1 MDEVSALVL
10 AVVDEFLK
18 KHGFAHNLPVSDD
31 TSPSK
36 APQARVHSSL
46 KTPIHP
52 SPLRARLTVTSP
64 VRNANEPA
72 GIHHSEII
80 RTPSPSKRRFQDS
93 MSPLAMNKRSRSA
106 LGTNDSKVSSK
117 IGRNNL
123 RDNDAENHDGCQW
136 LQDLLAVSLV
146 RLDNVSSL
154 LQRSRALPLAPG
166 FGARLPRA
174 ETPESADPDADHD
187 VARRHDAPVTL
198 PSSSL
203 PMTNVSFST
212 ESLSNVKV
220 LGQVDRKFIA
230 CIISSSSKQ
239 GTGTEPILV
248 VVDQHAADERVSL
261 ESILGELCSGF
272 IQGNGATTDLRKAP
286 PIVIVDREEGEILRR
301 EGVCQVFRRWGI
313 GLELPEPVG
322 DYLQV
327 TIQTVPAVLSAR
339 LRERKPTELT
349 RLIKFYLQI
358 LDQSLGEVL
367 ALIADI
373 DSGNEA
379 RVMDWGRAL
388 RWMPKEMLEL
398 ANSKACRGKLTPG
411 TRASS

>member
-1 MDEVSALVL
+1 
-10 AVVDEFLK
+10 
-18 KHGFAHNLPVSDD
+18 
-31 TSPSK
+31 
-36 APQARVHSSL
+36 
-46 KTPIHP
+46 
-52 SPLRARLTVTSP
+52 
-64 VRNANEPA
+64 
-72 GIHHSEII
+72 
-80 RTPSPSKRRFQDS
+80 
-93 MSPLAMNKRSRSA
+93 
-106 LGTNDSKVSSK
+106 
-117 IGRNNL
+117 
-123 RDNDAENHDGCQW
+123 
-136 LQDLLAVSLV
+136 
-146 RLDNVSSL
+146 
-154 LQRSRALPLAPG
+154 
-166 FGARLPRA
+166 
-174 ETPESADPDADHD
+174 
-187 VARRHDAPVTL
+187 
-198 PSSSL
+198 
-203 PMTNVSFST
+203 MTNVSFST